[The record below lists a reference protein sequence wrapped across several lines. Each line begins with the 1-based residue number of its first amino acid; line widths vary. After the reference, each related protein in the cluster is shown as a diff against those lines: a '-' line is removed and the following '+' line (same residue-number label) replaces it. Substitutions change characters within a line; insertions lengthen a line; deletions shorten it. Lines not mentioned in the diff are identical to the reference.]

1 MCKSFNQSLNFSR
14 SVAAA
19 TGVLCI
25 AFLIPNWAQ
34 AQEHD
39 AQAAIDSVAK
49 ELPQSPFALSG
60 SLGLSSDYRFR
71 GISQT
76 WRGAVVQGGVELA
89 LPQGWYLGT
98 WLSNV
103 SSNSYPQGQSLE
115 HDLYAGW
122 RGDVLTD
129 WKLDA
134 GLLHYRYPGARLNA
148 ADGSA
153 QRFDTTEAYLGA
165 THGGFNVK
173 WSVAMTPYFG
183 LRESTTASAFATALT
198 PAGSSRGSQYL
209 DLNYQYPLGDWATL
223 GLHAGYTHVRNYSEV
238 SYADWRVSLA
248 KTWGVWTASAAWVGT
263 SADTNY
269 YSAVN
274 SQGRMRSLGRS
285 GLVLGL
291 SAAF

>member
-1 MCKSFNQSLNFSR
+1 MCPSFKKSLVLLR
-14 SVAAA
+14 SVTVVFGALA
-19 TGVLCI
+19 CM
-25 AFLIPNWAQ
+25 FSMPNMAQ
-34 AQEHD
+34 AQEVI
-39 AQAAIDSVAK
+39 AQEATPSVAQDA
-49 ELPQSPFALSG
+49 PQSLPAISG
-60 SLGLSSDYRFR
+60 SLGLQSDYRFR

-76 WRGAVVQGGVELA
+76 WRGAAVQAGVELA
-89 LPQGWYLGT
+89 LPRGWYLGT

-103 SSNSYPQGQSLE
+103 STHSYGQGQGLE
-115 HDLYAGW
+115 HDLYGGW
-122 RGDVLTD
+122 RGDVLPD

-148 ADGSA
+148 ADGRS
-153 QRFDTTEAYLGA
+153 QRFDTTDAYLGA

-173 WSVAMTPYFG
+173 WSVALTPYFG
-183 LRESTTASAFATALT
+183 LRESTAASAFATALT

-209 DLNYQYPLGDWATL
+209 DLNYQHPLGDWAML

-248 KTWGVWTASAAWVGT
+248 KTWGAWTASAAWVGT
-263 SADTNY
+263 SADDSY

>member
-1 MCKSFNQSLNFSR
+1 M
-14 SVAAA
+14 
-19 TGVLCI
+19 
-25 AFLIPNWAQ
+25 
-34 AQEHD
+34 
-39 AQAAIDSVAK
+39 
-49 ELPQSPFALSG
+49 
-60 SLGLSSDYRFR
+60 
-71 GISQT
+71 
-76 WRGAVVQGGVELA
+76 QGGVELA

-173 WSVAMTPYFG
+173 WSVAMRRISVCARARLP
-183 LRESTTASAFATALT
+183 LLLPRPSHLPAAAVAASI
-198 PAGSSRGSQYL
+198 
-209 DLNYQYPLGDWATL
+209 WI
-223 GLHAGYTHVRNYSEV
+223 
-238 SYADWRVSLA
+238 
-248 KTWGVWTASAAWVGT
+248 
-263 SADTNY
+263 
-269 YSAVN
+269 
-274 SQGRMRSLGRS
+274 
-285 GLVLGL
+285 
-291 SAAF
+291 